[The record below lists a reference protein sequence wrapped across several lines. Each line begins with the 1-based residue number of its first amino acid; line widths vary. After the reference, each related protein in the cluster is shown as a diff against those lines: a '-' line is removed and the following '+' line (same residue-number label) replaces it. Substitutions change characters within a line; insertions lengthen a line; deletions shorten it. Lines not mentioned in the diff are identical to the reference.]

1 MAVQPRPRGDNQLD
15 NAGALVTGADYRA
28 LGVIRS
34 LGRRGIPV
42 CVLKQGD
49 HRLATTSRYVQ
60 HSWHWPTGED
70 SDRVNFLLKLAAEH
84 NLHRWVLFPTD
95 DETVCLVARHHAAL
109 AKQFRLTVPPWEQL
123 RRVCDKRLLHQLAED
138 LNIDQPWTSCG
149 LNHNELTRLDCPF
162 PVILKPALR
171 EVFNRLTA
179 EKAWRVDNRD
189 ALLERFDEACALVSR
204 DLIMVQEIIPGGGE
218 AQFSYAAL
226 CWEGRPLAS
235 LVARRTRQT
244 PMDFGRSS
252 TFVETIDE
260 PGVVEPSLRLLNAIR
275 YTGLVEV
282 EFKRDWRDGQFKL
295 LDLNPRVWGWH
306 TVGNRAGVDFSYLLW
321 LLMCGEP
328 ISETQAH
335 PGVRWVRMS
344 TDFPIAAL
352 EILRGRLSVRD
363 YLHSLRGPI
372 ESAIFTI
379 DDPLPGL
386 LELPLIIYVLYKRIC
401 RTGSI

>member
-1 MAVQPRPRGDNQLD
+1 
-15 NAGALVTGADYRA
+15 
-28 LGVIRS
+28 
-34 LGRRGIPV
+34 
-42 CVLKQGD
+42 
-49 HRLATTSRYVQ
+49 
-60 HSWHWPTGED
+60 
-70 SDRVNFLLKLAAEH
+70 
-84 NLHRWVLFPTD
+84 
-95 DETVCLVARHHAAL
+95 
-109 AKQFRLTVPPWEQL
+109 
-123 RRVCDKRLLHQLAED
+123 
-138 LNIDQPWTSCG
+138 
-149 LNHNELTRLDCPF
+149 
-162 PVILKPALR
+162 
-171 EVFNRLTA
+171 
-179 EKAWRVDNRD
+179 
-189 ALLERFDEACALVSR
+189 
-204 DLIMVQEIIPGGGE
+204 
-218 AQFSYAAL
+218 
-226 CWEGRPLAS
+226 
-235 LVARRTRQT
+235 
-244 PMDFGRSS
+244 
-252 TFVETIDE
+252 
-260 PGVVEPSLRLLNAIR
+260 VEPSLRLLTAIR